1 MGSWKNINWTKWIAI
16 GLPAI
21 GVVLYVIVERDPLGM
36 FFTGFSSDIERAR
49 LLRYWPFAT
58 SILVVWLLII
68 GWWRTHWL
76 KKIVTTVITVIQDL
90 WLGFKGALLKLNE
103 HVRWV
108 TLAKGWRK
116 MKINLN
122 VFKLEEVFERNSD
135 SGITVAHIAVRL
147 AAVDHLPGSN
157 PAPIPQLF
165 IKQIN
170 VKLDQDFITN
180 IRQRPEQGVMAYEA
194 LLSAVAVEIVRQW
207 TKDDDK
213 KLLSSAWEIPKD
225 VIIPFVEEGLAYKT
239 VPITT
244 IPQTPSIE

>member
-36 FFTGFSSDIERAR
+36 FFTGFSSYIERAG

-58 SILVVWLLII
+58 SILVVLFLII

-76 KKIVTTVITVIQDL
+76 KKIVTTVIQDL

-135 SGITVAHIAVRL
+135 DGITVAHVAVRL
-147 AAVDHLPGSN
+147 AAVQHVPGN
-157 PAPIPQLF
+157 AAQIPELF
-165 IKQIN
+165 VRQIN
-170 VKLDQDFITN
+170 DRLDQEFITN
-180 IRQRPEQGVMAYEA
+180 IRQRPGQGVMAYEA

-207 TKDDDK
+207 TKDKDDDK
-213 KLLSSAWEIPKD
+213 KFPSSTWEIPKD

-239 VPITT
+239 VPATT
-244 IPQTPSIE
+244 IPQKPGIE

>member
-1 MGSWKNINWTKWIAI
+1 MGSWKNTNWTKWIAI

-21 GVVLYVIVERDPLGM
+21 GVVLYVIVERVPLGM
-36 FFTGFSSDIERAR
+36 FFTGFSSYIERAA

-58 SILVVWLLII
+58 SILVVWVLII

-76 KKIVTTVITVIQDL
+76 KKIVTTVIPDW
-90 WLGFKGALLKLNE
+90 WLGFKGALLKLND

-108 TLAKGWRK
+108 TLSNGWRK

-135 SGITVAHIAVRL
+135 DDITVAHVAVRL
-147 AAVDHLPGSN
+147 AAVEHAAGNN
-157 PAPIPQLF
+157 PVTNQELF
-165 IKQIN
+165 IRQLSGR
-170 VKLDQDFITN
+170 LDQEFITN
-180 IRQRPEQGVMAYEA
+180 IRQRPGQGSMAYEA

-207 TKDDDK
+207 TKNDDK
-213 KLLSSAWEIPKD
+213 KLLLSMWEIPKD

-239 VPITT
+239 VPATT
-244 IPQTPSIE
+244 IPQKPGTE

>member
-16 GLPAI
+16 GLAAI
-21 GVVLYVIVERDPLGM
+21 GVVLYVIVEMDPLGM
-36 FFTGFSSDIERAR
+36 FFTGFSSYIERAG
-49 LLRYWPFAT
+49 LLRYWPLAT
-58 SILVVWLLII
+58 SILVVSFLII

-76 KKIVTTVITVIQDL
+76 KKIVTTVIQDW
-90 WLGFKGALLKLNE
+90 WLGFKGAVLKLNE

-122 VFKLEEVFERNSD
+122 VLKLEEVFERNSD
-135 SGITVAHIAVRL
+135 DDITVAHVAVRL
-147 AAVDHLPGSN
+147 AAVEHVTGNN
-157 PAPIPQLF
+157 PANIPELF

-170 VKLDQDFITN
+170 GRLDQEFITN
-180 IRQRPEQGVMAYEA
+180 IRQRPGQGGMAYEA

-213 KLLSSAWEIPKD
+213 KLLSSMWEIPKD
-225 VIIPFVEEGLAYKT
+225 VIIPFVKEGLAYKT
-239 VPITT
+239 VPATT
-244 IPQTPSIE
+244 IPQKPGIE